1 MAQKVTPDQAGIA
14 PEAGMSLIVQ
24 AALIKLMKD
33 INDKSRSLLDSL
45 PSDSDLS
52 VEYNGVNYGILRRTK
67 DSIKVEVSNPELLRE
82 TEPGLLTRTVNPKR
96 LDDIIELI
104 ERVGDSDMLVDAL
117 DADKVA
123 ERADVVKAQY
133 LATGETQPG
142 WDVVTKR
149 GTASV
154 RPSDD
159 AKSIAAEYA
168 KTIGLVAD

>member
-67 DSIKVEVSNPELLRE
+67 DSIKVEVSSPELLQE
-82 TEPGLLTRTVNPKR
+82 TEPELFERTINPNR

-104 ERVGDSDMLVDAL
+104 KRVGDDDMLVDAL
-117 DADKVA
+117 DADKVKD
-123 ERADVVKAQY
+123 RADVVKVQF